1 MADKRKPQTS
11 PGPAISES
19 QPNDDFTLTAAL
31 YYDAIHHYDSARIAG
46 ASGDTYTCDRF
57 KRSSLLAAFSF
68 FEAQLNQIAFA
79 YANAHRDRIGQIE
92 IDILEEMETVMDDRG
107 NIIRKNKFYRTES
120 RFSFLAY
127 FLTGQDFDRSSKL
140 WQQFQVARKLRD
152 RWTHPKPPFDTWSLS
167 LSDVHSAITVT
178 RDLFIELSEM
188 MDADPPLWLKPVD
201 DVLDEIHGEAG

>member
-11 PGPAISES
+11 PGPAISKS
-19 QPNDDFTLTAAL
+19 QPNDDFTLTPAL
-31 YYDAIHHYDSARIAG
+31 YYDAIHHYDSARIAD

-68 FEAQLNQIAFA
+68 FEVQLNQIAFA
-79 YANAHRDRIGQIE
+79 YADTHRDRIGQIE

-107 NIIRKNKFYRTES
+107 DIIRKNKLYRTES

-127 FLTGQDFDRSSKL
+127 FLTGQDFDRSGKL
-140 WQQFQVARKLRD
+140 WHQFQVARKLRD

-167 LSDVHSAITVT
+167 LSNVYSAITVT

-201 DVLDEIHGEAG
+201 DVLDEIHRGAG